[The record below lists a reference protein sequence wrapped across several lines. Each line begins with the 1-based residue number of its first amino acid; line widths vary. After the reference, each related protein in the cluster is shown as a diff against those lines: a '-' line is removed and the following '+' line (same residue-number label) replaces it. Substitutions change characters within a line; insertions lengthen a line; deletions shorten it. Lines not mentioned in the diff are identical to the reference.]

1 MLPFGPGTGITNS
14 GTPVRL
20 GAKWKRNFANPG
32 SELPAQAPVPTHRY
46 KPREVRR
53 QGYPRESRSPS
64 RRVVVKLGSWSACAD
79 GAPRRRGAP
88 SSYSTTPPHATHGP
102 NRLTGRTVGAAPSE
116 NRAVPKAL
124 LGATPSRHWPITDIP
139 VDPPRLFG
147 RVTTGTAK
155 TTHNPVEGHFSG
167 ETEEYTSRRFDK
179 S

>member
-14 GTPVRL
+14 GTPDRP

-79 GAPRRRGAP
+79 GAPRQRGAP
-88 SSYSTTPPHATHGP
+88 SSYPRTPGRATPGDRPLQGP
-102 NRLTGRTVGAAPSE
+102 ATASSRSFVGPM
-116 NRAVPKAL
+116 NRAGNPRQPFPKAPL
-124 LGATPSRHWPITDIP
+124 RTATEACRRLGTMLPKGTFRANKSQELAVVSR
-139 VDPPRLFG
+139 
-147 RVTTGTAK
+147 
-155 TTHNPVEGHFSG
+155 
-167 ETEEYTSRRFDK
+167 SRDL
-179 S
+179 SEQ